1 MSTKTVAHEGSDY
14 VVLCDVL
21 YDVADRVH
29 WVGVALNYQPLED
42 ASLRSFH
49 QRSGSKPPSF
59 DRPRRF
65 SPVRLFTCSTMVEL
79 SVEEPA
85 KFLRVSPETVK
96 CEWRMAK
103 AWLLGELTG
112 R

>member
-42 ASLRSFH
+42 RFAAILSSAFRFEASFFR
-49 QRSGSKPPSF
+49 
-59 DRPRRF
+59 
-65 SPVRLFTCSTMVEL
+65 
-79 SVEEPA
+79 
-85 KFLRVSPETVK
+85 
-96 CEWRMAK
+96 
-103 AWLLGELTG
+103 
-112 R
+112 